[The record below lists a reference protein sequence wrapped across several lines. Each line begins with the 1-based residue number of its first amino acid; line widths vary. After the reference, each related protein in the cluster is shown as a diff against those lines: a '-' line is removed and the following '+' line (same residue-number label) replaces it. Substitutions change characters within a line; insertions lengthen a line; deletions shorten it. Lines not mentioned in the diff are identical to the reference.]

1 MLFYNVVKHW
11 NYRWEEEMSLS
22 SSYRRTL
29 WNPRLSTVHATM
41 RWVHSEL
48 FSGIPKFILFSF
60 QFTVYHAFFSL
71 FLTSILNFVLQCHEL
86 FSQAVLD
93 SLMGK
98 YRSYKLIFWQFLHR
112 NLKNKILRALDISC
126 VPVFLFR
133 LYMYSYKNYMHFFKQ
148 AVRGFDLMV
157 DSSSV
162 CPALCIDFFFYSC
175 WRLRM
180 TFSVWRMTTPTWT
193 RPRRPVLRRS
203 VSSRTSCTRS
213 SSSSPS
219 LRKNTAP
226 ARKRSEPQSQ

>member
-1 MLFYNVVKHW
+1 MLFYNVVKQW

-29 WNPRLSTVHATM
+29 WNPRLSTVLATM

-48 FSGIPKFILFSF
+48 ITGIPKFILFSF
-60 QFTVYHAFFSL
+60 QFTVYHAFFSYSL
-71 FLTSILNFVLQCHEL
+71 LPFLTCNEL
-86 FSQAVLD
+86 FSLAVLD

-112 NLKNKILRALDISC
+112 NLKNKILHALDISC
-126 VPVFLFR
+126 VPLFLFR

-175 WRLRM
+175 WRQRM

-193 RPRRPVLRRS
+193 RPRRQTLRRLG
-203 VSSRTSCTRS
+203 SSRTSCTRS

-226 ARKRSEPQSQ
+226 AKKRSEPHSE